1 MVRGRLFASILGLT
15 AAVLV
20 NVAGPASATTSIWI
34 GRAFPDA
41 HGDYSWWVVAEI
53 TYVCEPGQA
62 NALWVKVESERFKSP
77 EGRPVR
83 MKDEALDRV
92 TCDGESRQT
101 KVRVPLGYDYGEGP
115 NRADAHDGD
124 GIELMTYYYDDRAV
138 EITAA
143 FAYLPPDAEDM
154 SQVEIHKDTTENRT
168 LTLTQE

>member
-1 MVRGRLFASILGLT
+1 MIRGRLFASILALT

-41 HGDYSWWVVAEI
+41 EGDYSWWVVAEI

-62 NALWVKVESERFKSP
+62 NALWVEVESERFTSP
-77 EGRPVR
+77 EGQPVR
-83 MKDEALDRV
+83 MKDEGLGQV
-92 TCDGESRQT
+92 TCDSESRQT
-101 KVRVPLGYDYGEGP
+101 KVRVPLGFDYGEGP
-115 NRADAHDGD
+115 NLADAHDGD
-124 GIELMTYYYDDRAV
+124 GNELMTYYYDDRAV

-154 SQVEIHKDTTENRT
+154 SQVEIHKDTAENRT
-168 LTLTQE
+168 VTLTEE